1 MSPALQV
8 LGELVA
14 MAMGTGWQCS
24 EEEGSRRL
32 LGCYKAEEGGNPDEE
47 VSEPQ
52 DTCEQ
57 LCWCP
62 TVS

>member
-24 EEEGSRRL
+24 EEEGSRQL
-32 LGCYKAEEGGNPDEE
+32 LGCYEAEGG
-47 VSEPQ
+47 EPR
-52 DTCEQ
+52 
-57 LCWCP
+57 
-62 TVS
+62 